1 MTCWPAGVLV
11 SAAGMT
17 TVSDV
22 PPRCHAGPDG
32 VLTPAT
38 PGTAFSDLTAPPG
51 SAPPGVIT
59 SMGVST
65 PVGIPDRCSATRPRY
80 AGPPCASD
88 AGSPG
93 GPSRST
99 AGFVGAGAAC
109 AASRPGDRLSQ
120 AASAAG

>member
-51 SAPPGVIT
+51 SAPPGSDHLDGGEHT
-59 SMGVST
+59 GGDPGSLQRHEA
-65 PVGIPDRCSATRPRY
+65 PVRRAAVCERCRRWVTDAQ
-80 AGPPCASD
+80 AGRRRQCPEH
-88 AGSPG
+88 
-93 GPSRST
+93 
-99 AGFVGAGAAC
+99 
-109 AASRPGDRLSQ
+109 
-120 AASAAG
+120 